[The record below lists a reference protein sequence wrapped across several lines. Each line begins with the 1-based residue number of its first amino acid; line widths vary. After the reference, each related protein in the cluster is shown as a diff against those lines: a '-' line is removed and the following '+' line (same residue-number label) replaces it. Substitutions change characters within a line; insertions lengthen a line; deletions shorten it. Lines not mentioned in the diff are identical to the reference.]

1 MSEEKKTFCDAPTL
15 NVLVANIEEQV
26 ERGVC
31 STLLVPDWS
40 SFKTTVA
47 RSEHKLVENEDSY
60 GFRFHIS
67 NLIHFKV
74 TQSLYWDD
82 YQKGSPALGF
92 GFKNFECLEC
102 GHSDLLYDEEEEVRY
117 CPKHG

>member
-40 SFKTTVA
+40 SFKTVVG
-47 RSEHKLVENEDSY
+47 RSEHKLQEKDKY
-60 GFRFHIS
+60 GYIFRPSGIS
-67 NLIHFKV
+67 VSFKLSQ
-74 TQSLYWDD
+74 TLFSEQYEE
-82 YQKGSPALGF
+82 GSPLLGF
-92 GFKNFECLEC
+92 GFRDFECMEC
-102 GHSDLLYDEEEEVRY
+102 GHSDLLYDEEAEVRY